1 MSAINRIKPLP
12 LHLANQIAAGE
23 VIERPASV
31 VKELVENSMDAG
43 ASQIFIDIE
52 GAGSQLIRVRDNGE
66 GIHQDD
72 LSLALSRHATS
83 KLHSSDQLSHIA
95 SLGFRGEALPSIASI
110 SQLSI
115 SSRQQGDNDCGW
127 QIATNIETTVPVAH
141 PIGTTV
147 EVRDLFFNVPARRH
161 FLRGNKTEQHHITT
175 TIQRLALC
183 QFEIGFQCQ
192 LSASSN
198 IKLPIAT
205 TPEQQQQR
213 IAKICGKSF
222 INNSLFIQQQYDD
235 IELKGWLGNEQAHR
249 PQTDV
254 NHFYING
261 RVIRDRVINHAIRQ
275 AYSDLIPAGRHPA
288 FVLYLTMPLDR
299 VDINVHPTKHEVR
312 FRDARLVHGLIT
324 RGIQDALTSLSTTP
338 VMDDSPHPSPS
349 NGLRSSNHIAE
360 QALQYKKQPTSGSST
375 ITTDD
380 FDSITVLLQQRYIIT
395 QSKQELFIIDLQKA
409 EHSLRQQQLQLAI
422 ETDSLSSRPI
432 LVPIKI
438 SLPTEQHQAIINNQ
452 DVLLLLGISFQNHD
466 EHLLIKSIPTLL
478 AQVDIKQ
485 LIHSIA
491 TTLNNGQTNIK
502 QITAILEQQLPLIT
516 IQNIQ
521 HAENILSQLS
531 ISINSTAWC
540 RRLDQKTLSS
550 LF

>member
-1 MSAINRIKPLP
+1 MSASNRIQSLP

-43 ASQIFIDIE
+43 ANQIFIDIE

-72 LSLALSRHATS
+72 LALALSRHATS
-83 KLHSSDQLSHIA
+83 KLHTSEQLSHIA

-110 SQLSI
+110 SQLSL
-115 SSRQQGDNDCGW
+115 SSRQQGNDCGW
-127 QIATNIETTVPVAH
+127 QVSTNIEDTTPVAH

-175 TIQRLALC
+175 TIHRLALC

-205 TPEQQQQR
+205 TPEQRQQR
-213 IAKICGKSF
+213 IAKICGKAF
-222 INNSLFIQQQYDD
+222 INNSLYIQQQYDE
-235 IELKGWLGNEQAHR
+235 IELKGWLGSEQAHR

-254 NHFYING
+254 NYFYING

-275 AYSDLIPAGRHPA
+275 AYSDLIPAGRYPA

-312 FRDARLVHGLIT
+312 FRDARLVHGLIS
-324 RGIQDALTSLSTTP
+324 RAIQDALTSLPTTP
-338 VMDDSPHPSPS
+338 LMDNPIPGSS
-349 NGLRSSNHIAE
+349 NELHSNNHIAE
-360 QALQYKKQPTSGSST
+360 QALQYQKQPTPAPSTSTTNNFGS
-375 ITTDD
+375 ITT
-380 FDSITVLLQQRYIIT
+380 LLQQRYVIT
-395 QSKQELFIIDLQKA
+395 QSEQDLFLIDLQKA

-432 LVPIKI
+432 LVPIKV
-438 SLPTEQHQAIINNQ
+438 SLPTEQHQAVINNQ
-452 DVLLLLGISFQNHD
+452 DLLLSLGISFQNHD
-466 EHLLIKSIPTLL
+466 EYLLIKSIPSLL

-491 TTLNNGQTNIK
+491 ITLSNGPTSIE
-502 QITAILEQQLPLIT
+502 QIMAVFEQQLPLIM
-516 IQNIQ
+516 IQSLQ
-521 HAENILSQLS
+521 HAESIIKQLS
-531 ISINSTAWC
+531 LLDNSTAWC

>member
-1 MSAINRIKPLP
+1 MSASNRIQSLP

-43 ASQIFIDIE
+43 ANQIFIDIE

-110 SQLSI
+110 SQLSL
-115 SSRQQGDNDCGW
+115 SSRQHDDECGW
-127 QIATNIETTVPVAH
+127 QISTNIDTIAPVAH

-175 TIQRLALC
+175 SIHRLALC

-198 IKLPIAT
+198 IKLPIAS
-205 TPEQQQQR
+205 TPEQRQQR
-213 IAKICGKSF
+213 IAKICGKAF
-222 INNSLFIQQQYDD
+222 INNSLYIQQQYDE

-254 NHFYING
+254 NYFYING

-275 AYSDLIPAGRHPA
+275 AYSDLIPAGRYPA

-312 FRDARLVHGLIT
+312 FRDARLVHGLIS
-324 RGIQDALTSLSTTP
+324 RAIQDALTSLPTTAL
-338 VMDDSPHPSPS
+338 MDNPIP
-349 NGLRSSNHIAE
+349 GSSNALHSNDHIAE
-360 QALQYKKQPTSGSST
+360 QALQYQKQPTPASST
-375 ITTDD
+375 SATNNFGSITT
-380 FDSITVLLQQRYIIT
+380 LLQQRYVIT
-395 QSKQELFIIDLQKA
+395 QSQQDLFLIDLQQA

-432 LVPIKI
+432 LVPIKVY
-438 SLPTEQHQAIINNQ
+438 LLTEQHQAVINNQ
-452 DVLLLLGISFQNHD
+452 DMLLSLGISFQNYD
-466 EHLLIKSIPTLL
+466 EYLLIKSIPSLL

-491 TTLNNGQTNIK
+491 ITLSNGPTSIE
-502 QITAILEQQLPLIT
+502 QIMAVFEQQLPLIM
-516 IQNIQ
+516 IQSLQ
-521 HAENILSQLS
+521 HAESIIKQLGLLD
-531 ISINSTAWC
+531 NSTAWC